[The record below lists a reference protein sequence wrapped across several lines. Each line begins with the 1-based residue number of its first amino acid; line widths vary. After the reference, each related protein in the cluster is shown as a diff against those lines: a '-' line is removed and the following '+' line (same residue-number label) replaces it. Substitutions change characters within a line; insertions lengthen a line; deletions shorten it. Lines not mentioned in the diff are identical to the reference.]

1 MRNKYLIIADDLT
14 GANDTGV
21 QLKKNNIDVDVLL
34 FPTGETVD
42 NSVVIDSESRILDT
56 IEAYKK
62 VKSLSENIL
71 KNNEFES
78 VYKKI
83 DSTLRGNVAEEI
95 RAVMDAYNPDIVVIA
110 PAYPKIKRTTKGGIH
125 HLNGV
130 PLMKT
135 EIASDP
141 LTPIWTD
148 NITELLSK
156 EFGNDVFNYN
166 TETLEKMTSLPDT
179 KFQLFDIET
188 DPHLELIKELAL
200 KDSRK
205 ILYVGSAGLAE
216 FLFSTKALPSLSIV
230 GSISDVSLNQMKY
243 AKDKGFHIVNIEIKD
258 LVSDNRIDKYT
269 DLVVSSL
276 QKGTDTI
283 LTITTEK
290 KDYTNTI
297 QFFEKIGITDKY
309 KISQIIRETL
319 AEITSKVLQKQEVT
333 RLFLTGGDT
342 AIEVLHSLNAQGC
355 KIKKELSTGIVE
367 STLVGGFFE
376 GLTVVTKAG
385 AFGVNE
391 SLYLSMKQ

>member
-125 HLNGV
+125 HLNRV

-188 DPHLELIKELAL
+188 DQHLELIKELAL

-216 FLFSTKALPSLSIV
+216 FLFSTKALPSLSVV

-319 AEITSKVLQKQEVT
+319 AEITAKVLQKQEVT

-367 STLVGGFFE
+367 STLVGGSFE